1 MSKVLLPL
9 LGASMLI
16 VVAFDVFMTVFNPA
30 EYGGPVTLRQ
40 NRVIW
45 AAARWLSRNR
55 EGRRRHRALSLAAP
69 LMALATVAL
78 WIMLLIVGFGLIYL
92 PWMSTFIVDPGHLRT
107 PVVEA
112 FYFSASTATTLS
124 IGDLV
129 PDTQP
134 LRVLAP
140 LETLAGL
147 GLLTAVLQYI
157 LAISERA
164 QAMATTAL
172 DIRVHFDQDHTPEA
186 ITREI
191 QQSEDALGWGE
202 WCEEVSRSLLE
213 LWEAHT
219 RYPILLYFHPPDDSE
234 ALSSQLGSLIRLRQ
248 SIERCESQGPLGRHP
263 GFRAMC
269 RSLEVYLTAVDRHF
283 LPGPNDSG
291 HGEHKL
297 EESYA
302 RLLEQTGYDV
312 SSQDGGDDGEQLV
325 GPPERPS
332 SKSRA

>member
-1 MSKVLLPL
+1 MSKLLFPVIGVCML
-9 LGASMLI
+9 L
-16 VVAFDVFMTVFNPA
+16 VVSVDVFMTVFNPA

-45 AAARWLSRNR
+45 AAARWMSRHR
-55 EGRRRHRALSLAAP
+55 EGRSRHRALSLAAP
-69 LMALATVAL
+69 VMAIATIGL

-107 PVVEA
+107 PLVEA

-129 PDTQP
+129 PDTEA

-140 LETLAGL
+140 LETLTGL

-172 DIRVHFDQDHTPEA
+172 DIRVHFDQNHTPEA
-186 ITREI
+186 IAREI

-202 WCEEVSRSLLE
+202 WCEEVSHSLLE

-219 RYPILLYFHPPDDSE
+219 RYPICCTSTHRIHRRPCR
-234 ALSSQLGSLIRLRQ
+234 ASSTI
-248 SIERCESQGPLGRHP
+248 
-263 GFRAMC
+263 
-269 RSLEVYLTAVDRHF
+269 
-283 LPGPNDSG
+283 
-291 HGEHKL
+291 
-297 EESYA
+297 
-302 RLLEQTGYDV
+302 
-312 SSQDGGDDGEQLV
+312 
-325 GPPERPS
+325 
-332 SKSRA
+332 